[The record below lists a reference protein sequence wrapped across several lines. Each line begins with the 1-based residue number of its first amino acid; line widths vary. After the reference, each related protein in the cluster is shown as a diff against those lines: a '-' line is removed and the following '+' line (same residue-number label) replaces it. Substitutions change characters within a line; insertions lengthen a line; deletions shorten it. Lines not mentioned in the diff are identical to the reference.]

1 MYAYTHRKGRKMKK
15 YLPYAKKYWYSFLLG
30 PFFMV
35 LEACGEFILPYIN
48 ANIID
53 KGAAEK
59 NVPYILENGLYMVLL
74 AAFMMIT
81 GILGANFA
89 IRGSTRLAA
98 GVRRDVFTRIQTF
111 SFSNIDDFTTGS
123 LITRITNDIT
133 QVQNFTGTLLRGMFR
148 SPIMLVGALMMSFT
162 LKKELAWVIF
172 AIVPFMALGI
182 FLIIKTASPR
192 YTKMQAALDGL
203 NNNIGETVTNQRV
216 IKSFVRE
223 EYEIERFE
231 GRNAELVD
239 KSTSALKV
247 MLFMMPVSA
256 VAINVTTL
264 LVVWI
269 SGRQIMVG
277 DMTIGTLTAF
287 ITYLTQ
293 ILTALNF
300 LANIILQ
307 GTRAA
312 ASDRRISEV
321 MEAVVD
327 LNDDESKEKERL
339 VTRGD
344 IEFKNVSF
352 RYFKNNTEKVLDN
365 INIKINGGELVGIIG
380 STGSGKTTLVSM
392 IPRLYD
398 VDEGEVLID
407 GVPVKDYSLYNLR
420 EGIACVLQKNTLFA
434 GTVAENLRWGNEN
447 ATDEELV
454 RVAKIAQ
461 AHSFIE
467 GFEEGYDTEIGREG
481 SRLSGGQKQRLCIAR
496 ALLKSP
502 AIIILDDSTSAVDTA
517 TDASIRRAFR
527 EELGGVTKLIIAQR
541 IQSVMDA
548 DKIIVLDEG
557 KVVGVGTH
565 RELMKSCEE
574 YREIYLSQK
583 DEEVEE

>member
-1 MYAYTHRKGRKMKK
+1 MKK
-15 YLPYAKKYWYSFLLG
+15 YIGYVKKYWYSFLLG

-59 NVPYILENGLYMVLL
+59 NVPYILENGLYMVLI
-74 AAFMMIT
+74 AIFMMIT

-89 IRGSTRLAA
+89 IRGSARLAA
-98 GVRRDVFTRIQTF
+98 GVRCDVFKQIQKF

-123 LITRITNDIT
+123 LITRLTNDVT

-148 SPIMLVGALMMSFT
+148 SPIMLVGALVMSFT
-162 LKKELAWVIF
+162 LKPELAWIIF
-172 AIVPFMALGI
+172 AIIPFMALGI
-182 FLIIKTASPR
+182 FIIIKTASPR
-192 YTKMQAALDGL
+192 YTKMQEALDGL
-203 NNNIGETVTNQRV
+203 NSNIGETVTNQRV

-223 EYEIERFE
+223 DFEIDRFE
-231 GRNAELVD
+231 KRNGELVE

-247 MLFMMPVSA
+247 MLFMMPVSSL
-256 VAINVTTL
+256 AINVTTL
-264 LVVWI
+264 LVVWV

-312 ASDRRISEV
+312 ASDRRITEV
-321 MEAVVD
+321 MNANID
-327 LNDDESKEKERL
+327 LNDDNADVDLKVSCGE
-339 VTRGD
+339 V
-344 IEFKNVSF
+344 EFKNVSF
-352 RYFKNNTEKVLDN
+352 RYFKNNEEKVLDS
-365 INIKINGGELVGIIG
+365 INLHIGAGELVGIIG

-398 VDEGEVLID
+398 VDEGDVLVD
-407 GVPVKDYSLYNLR
+407 GVSVRDYSLFNLR
-420 EGIACVLQKNTLFA
+420 EGISCVLQKNTLFS
-434 GTVAENLRWGNEN
+434 GTVAENLRWGNEH
-447 ATDEELV
+447 ASEEDLT
-454 RVAKIAQ
+454 RVAKIAE
-461 AHSFIE
+461 AHGFISA
-467 GFEEGYDTEIGREG
+467 FENGYNTEIGREG
-481 SRLSGGQKQRLCIAR
+481 SRLSGGQKQRICIAR

-502 AIIILDDSTSAVDTA
+502 RIIILDDSTSAVDTA

-527 EELGGVTKLIIAQR
+527 EELSGVTKIIIAQR

-548 DKIIVLDEG
+548 DKIVVMDEG
-557 KVVGVGTH
+557 RIVGVGKH
-565 RELMKSCEE
+565 KDLMQSCLA
-574 YREIYLSQK
+574 YREIYFSQK
-583 DEEVEE
+583 DEEESV

>member
-1 MYAYTHRKGRKMKK
+1 MRTWREKGRKMKK
-15 YLPYAKKYWYSFLLG
+15 YVGYVKKYWYSFLLG

-59 NVPYILENGLYMVLL
+59 NVPYILENGIYMVLL
-74 AAFMMIT
+74 AAFMMLT

-98 GVRRDVFTRIQTF
+98 GVRRDVFKRIQSY

-123 LITRITNDIT
+123 LITRITNDVT
-133 QVQNFTGTLLRGMFR
+133 QIQNFTGTLLRGMFR
-148 SPIMLVGALMMSFT
+148 SPIMLVGALVMSFT
-162 LKKELAWVIF
+162 LKRELAWVIF
-172 AIVPFMALGI
+172 AIIPFMAFGI

-192 YTKMQAALDGL
+192 YTKMQSALDGL

-231 GRNAELVD
+231 ARNSELVE

-300 LANIILQ
+300 LASIILQ

-321 MEAVVD
+321 MNATID
-327 LNDDESKEKERL
+327 LNDDNAREKERR
-339 VTRGD
+339 VTKGE

-365 INIKINGGELVGIIG
+365 INLKIEGGELVGIIG
-380 STGSGKTTLVSM
+380 ATGSGKTTLVSM

-398 VDEGEVLID
+398 VDEGDVLVD
-407 GVPVKDYSLYNLR
+407 GVSVKDYSLFNLR

-434 GTVAENLRWGNEN
+434 GTVAENLRWGNEH
-447 ATDEELV
+447 ATDEELE
-454 RVAKIAQ
+454 RVCKIAQ
-461 AHSFIE
+461 AHSFVSS
-467 GFEEGYDTEIGREG
+467 FEEGYDTEIGREG

-548 DKIIVLDEG
+548 DKIVVLDEG
-557 KVVGVGTH
+557 RVVGVGSH
-565 RELMKSCEE
+565 KELMKNCLE